1 MRQKREL
8 TKMLQKILNIIF
20 IIINKFFN
28 KHETAIKEKK
38 DNIEIRKAEIVFE
51 TEIENIAKQAES
63 ENKKIK
69 QDAIE
74 KMRKLISEK

>member
-1 MRQKREL
+1 MRRKREL

-51 TEIENIAKQAES
+51 NEIENIAQQAES
-63 ENKKIK
+63 DNKKIK
-69 QDAIE
+69 QEAVD